1 MWFKNVCLYTL
12 EQDFPYDAEGL
23 DERLARDGFEP
34 CGRLDMES
42 GGFSPPLGEGAS
54 QLVHA
59 TGPCLMMAIKE
70 ESKLLPAGVI
80 RESLDER
87 VQAIEAQEDRKVRK
101 KEKDRLKDEI
111 VLDLLPRAFS
121 RSKRTFGYIDTR
133 NGWLL
138 VDAATWKKAEEFTE
152 RLRDVLGTFPV
163 NPPEAD
169 TAPQAVMTRWLTR
182 DAPPSDFALGD
193 ECVLVDPELEGGEVR
208 CKRLDLSSAEV
219 KNHLKAGKRV
229 ARLALTWQDRVS
241 FVLDADMSLKR
252 LRFLDA
258 VQDERAETETNTD
271 AERFD
276 SDFAIMSLE
285 LSRLM
290 PRLLE
295 VMTEDSEG

>member
-1 MWFKNVCLYTL
+1 MWFKNLCLYNL
-12 EQDFPYDAEGL
+12 EQAFPHDAEAL
-23 DERLARDGFEP
+23 HERLARDAFQP

-42 GGFSPPLGEGAS
+42 GGWSAPLGDGYEM
-54 QLVHA
+54 LVHGA
-59 TGPCLMMAIKE
+59 GNALMMALKE

-80 RESLDER
+80 REAMQDR
-87 VQAIEAQEDRKVRK
+87 VRLIEEQEGRKVRK

-121 RSKRTFGYIDTR
+121 RSKRTFGYIDAD
-133 NGWLL
+133 NQWLL
-138 VDAATWKKAEEFTE
+138 VDAANWNKAEAFSE
-152 RLRDVLGTFPV
+152 RLRDVLGTLPLS
-163 NPPEAD
+163 PPAMD
-169 TAPQAVMTRWLTR
+169 TSPQATMTRWLTR
-182 DAPPSDFALGD
+182 DATPSDFALGD

-208 CKRLDLSSAEV
+208 CKRLDLSSSEV
-219 KNHLKAGKRV
+219 KSHIKAGKRV
-229 ARLALTWQDRVS
+229 ARLALTWQDRIG

-258 VQDERAETETNTD
+258 VQDERAETEANTD

-285 LSRLM
+285 LARFL

-295 VMTEDSEG
+295 ALE